1 MTKFEI
7 VSDLHLDHF
16 QGSGDKGLEFLENL
30 FKNPH
35 APNLLI
41 AGDLGFQND
50 FYTSYFFTLV
60 KRKYDKIV
68 CVLGNHD
75 YWNYSLNAPK
85 IWKQRYQKDNIFIL
99 EKESLLVENVNIFGT
114 TLWSKLDP
122 LNVPAICSM
131 VKDFKL
137 IEEFSDCQNYYK
149 AYEESLTALKMFC
162 KKPCLIITHHSPI
175 FLNNRHKNSIL
186 ESAFC
191 NSLENL
197 VLESNIKAWIFGHVH
212 EKVDTFIGKTHLV
225 NNSFGYFWQNK
236 VTNFKLK
243 EIEIW

>member
-60 KRKYDKIV
+60 KRKYEKIV

-85 IWKQRYQKDNIFIL
+85 IWKQRYQKDNIL
-99 EKESLLVENVNIFGT
+99 YWKKSLF
-114 TLWSKLDP
+114 
-122 LNVPAICSM
+122 
-131 VKDFKL
+131 
-137 IEEFSDCQNYYK
+137 
-149 AYEESLTALKMFC
+149 
-162 KKPCLIITHHSPI
+162 
-175 FLNNRHKNSIL
+175 
-186 ESAFC
+186 
-191 NSLENL
+191 
-197 VLESNIKAWIFGHVH
+197 
-212 EKVDTFIGKTHLV
+212 
-225 NNSFGYFWQNK
+225 
-236 VTNFKLK
+236 
-243 EIEIW
+243 